1 MPSPRWIPWTAGL
14 TLALSGCATP
24 AQDMQRLL
32 WPDQFHLTYE
42 TADGDLDSRSG
53 AGRGLESE
61 RDALL
66 FGLSW
71 DLSARAPGVSKE
83 DLRWLVLELRR
94 DLEPSVS
101 VEEEAVG
108 TAEASALVSEPESS
122 PTLEVALAEPISE
135 PEPEPLPEPAPAPV
149 ETQPEP
155 VEPPPAPA
163 QPLEVALAA
172 SEPISA
178 PPDPAAQSLQAFE
191 STGPAPIEGARGR
204 VATWIVP
211 LTALGLV
218 SLAVALRRLPRLRPA
233 RAGK

>member
-1 MPSPRWIPWTAGL
+1 MPSLRWIPWTAGFA
-14 TLALSGCATP
+14 LALSGCASP

-94 DLEPSVS
+94 DLEPPVP
-101 VEEEAVG
+101 VEEEPVG
-108 TAEASALVSEPESS
+108 TAEASAPVSEPAPP
-122 PTLEVALAEPISE
+122 PTPEVALAEPI
-135 PEPEPLPEPAPAPV
+135 PEPESVAELVPTPV
-149 ETQPEP
+149 EPEP

-163 QPLEVALAA
+163 QPLEVALVA

-178 PPDPAAQSLQAFE
+178 PPEPPAQSLQAFE
-191 STGPAPIEGARGR
+191 STGPAPIEGARSR

-211 LTALGLV
+211 LTALGLI